1 MTTDRKPECHPVRGT
16 NGSLVV
22 NGSPL
27 VVVSEWA
34 NGCPFVLGENRK
46 KGKWLPKT
54 KLRLIRFYE
63 RELIYVQQKY

>member
-46 KGKWLPKT
+46 KGK
-54 KLRLIRFYE
+54 
-63 RELIYVQQKY
+63 